1 MIEPLFDIIALTW
14 NNKQVT
20 RDFVESFLG
29 NTAISTR
36 LIIIDNG
43 SSDGTTEYLSSLK
56 DSGNCIIKVV
66 LNRENKGFVGGMNQ
80 GIEASNAP
88 YVCLANNDLIF
99 TKGWLEE
106 IISVFKKYDNIGVLN
121 PNSNNLGT
129 PPASGNSLEGFA
141 KDLRNKYEGIF
152 VEMPFCI
159 GFCMVIKREI
169 IDKIGGFSE
178 EFAPLFF
185 EDSDYSMKVK
195 REGFLI
201 GMAKGSYVWHKEHAS
216 VDKLGRKKEEL
227 FTKSKRIFLK
237 KWGSILRIAWVVDS
251 CQELL
256 DNLENGIRLARGGNY
271 IWFFVNNFF
280 EQKSAIFKKNNLV
293 EHSGVKFIEFRN
305 VFDLS
310 WKILKKKKRYDII
323 MGKDK
328 FIMRI
333 FSKMGYKILDRLDET
348 EVDKIKMASN
358 FCGL

>member
-1 MIEPLFDIIALTW
+1 
-14 NNKQVT
+14 
-20 RDFVESFLG
+20 
-29 NTAISTR
+29 
-36 LIIIDNG
+36 
-43 SSDGTTEYLSSLK
+43 
-56 DSGNCIIKVV
+56 
-66 LNRENKGFVGGMNQ
+66 
-80 GIEASNAP
+80 
-88 YVCLANNDLIF
+88 LANNDLIF

-129 PPASGNSLEGFA
+129 RAASGNSLEGFA